1 MRKFYRFWG
10 WVYAIAA
17 VGLFLGAAA
26 TDGDEELA
34 LAMVLSAIAGGCCP
48 NGAFG
53 LSNLLV
59 AWRP

>member
-34 LAMVLSAIAGGCCP
+34 LAMVFSAIAGV
-48 NGAFG
+48 AVVQMV
-53 LSNLLV
+53 LLV
-59 AWRP
+59 